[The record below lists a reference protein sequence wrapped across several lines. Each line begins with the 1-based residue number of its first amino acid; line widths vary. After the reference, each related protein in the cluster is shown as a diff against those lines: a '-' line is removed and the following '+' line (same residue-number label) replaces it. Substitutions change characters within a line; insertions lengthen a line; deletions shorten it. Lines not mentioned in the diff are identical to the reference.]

1 MKRIIKN
8 YNNVEERHLKLIAEA
23 FPEGFSDEDL
33 QSMTL
38 ADGRLMRCLEI
49 RTDEVLYLFRIDRAM
64 LEVLEE
70 SMEEGFDLGNVDE
83 DNLEDNL
90 EEN

>member
-8 YNNVEERHLKLIAEA
+8 YENVDERHLGLIAEA

-33 QSMTL
+33 QLMNL
-38 ADGRLMRCLEI
+38 ADGRSMSCLEV
-49 RTDEVLYLFRIDRAM
+49 RTADCIYLFRIDRAM

-70 SMEEGFDLGNVDE
+70 NMDDSFDLGDVDE
-83 DNLEDNL
+83 DALEASGD
-90 EEN
+90 

>member
-1 MKRIIKN
+1 MTGIIKN
-8 YNNVEERHLKLIAEA
+8 YNNVEEHHLKLIAEA

-70 SMEEGFDLGNVDE
+70 GMEEGFDMGNIDRDHFDE
-83 DNLEDNL
+83 NREED
-90 EEN
+90 

>member
-8 YNNVEERHLKLIAEA
+8 YNNVEFRHLKLIAEA

-70 SMEEGFDLGNVDE
+70 GMEEGFDMGNIDRDHFDDNREE
-83 DNLEDNL
+83 D
-90 EEN
+90 